1 MIITASLPPDRS
13 SSPSLAYLSQSSS
26 KAEQILRRGQ
36 SKTTSSKNSGNRKAT
51 LPTKESLEQLK
62 VNDRQSLLRKE
73 GLPVSGR
80 KSDLI
85 ERSANP
91 LYRGPKPKA
100 WQYSDTKKDLKQELL
115 KPSSPLHS
123 MTAKEVQNTNK
134 SFKFP
139 LHQQQPFTMP
149 PSFTMPSPMQSTHT
163 PLHWCPPSVPA
174 AYPPSAARPQWGN
187 FSQFA
192 APCYSTPTQHRML
205 YNATPAFYDRFGR
218 MCSPPVIMYPR

>member
-36 SKTTSSKNSGNRKAT
+36 SKMTSSKNSGNRKAT

-62 VNDRQSLLRKE
+62 VNDRQYLLRKE

-149 PSFTMPSPMQSTHT
+149 PSFTMPSPMQSHAIA
-163 PLHWCPPSVPA
+163 LVSSFCPRRVSTIGCS
-174 AYPPSAARPQWGN
+174 SAVGKFQPVCSTVLFNTNTTSDAVQRNAR
-187 FSQFA
+187 FL
-192 APCYSTPTQHRML
+192 R
-205 YNATPAFYDRFGR
+205 
-218 MCSPPVIMYPR
+218 